1 MYYQNTEEINKA
13 TIHATSMIVGR
24 LFSSSYAQNPNSDQ
38 TTGLLNAYIALRQ
51 ALPVIGV
58 DSEGNNLHEG
68 YREAR
73 PQTQQGGFYSN
84 ESKIARQRRESVESL
99 TASF

>member
-1 MYYQNTEEINKA
+1 MYYATTEATNKA

-24 LFSSSYAQNPNSDQ
+24 LFSSSYAQDPNSEQ

-51 ALPVIGV
+51 SLPVVGV

-73 PQTQQGGFYSN
+73 PQTQQGGYYSM
-84 ESKIARQRRESVESL
+84 ESKIARQRR
-99 TASF
+99 TAIEEMVAF

>member
-1 MYYQNTEEINKA
+1 MYYATTEATNKA

-24 LFSSSYAQNPNSDQ
+24 LFSSSYAQDPNSEQ

-51 ALPVIGV
+51 SLPVVGV

-73 PQTQQGGFYSN
+73 PQTQQGGYYSK
-84 ESKIARQRRESVESL
+84 ESKIARQRRTTIEEM
-99 TASF
+99 AAF

>member
-1 MYYQNTEEINKA
+1 MYYATTEATNKA
-13 TIHATSMIVGR
+13 TIHATSMVVGR
-24 LFSSSYAQNPNSDQ
+24 LFSSSYAQDPNSDQ

-51 ALPVIGV
+51 SLPVVGV

-73 PQTQQGGFYSN
+73 PQTQQGGYYSA
-84 ESKIARQRRESVESL
+84 ESKIASQRR
-99 TASF
+99 TAIEEMVAF

>member
-1 MYYQNTEEINKA
+1 MYYATTEATNKA

-24 LFSSSYAQNPNSDQ
+24 LFSSSYAQDPNSEQ

-51 ALPVIGV
+51 SLPVVGV

-73 PQTQQGGFYSN
+73 PQTQQGGYYPM
-84 ESKIARQRRESVESL
+84 ETKIARQRR
-99 TASF
+99 TAIEEMVAF

>member
-1 MYYQNTEEINKA
+1 MYYATTEATNKA

-24 LFSSSYAQNPNSDQ
+24 LFSSSYAQDPNSEQ

-51 ALPVIGV
+51 SLPVVGV

-73 PQTQQGGFYSN
+73 PQTQQGGYYSM
-84 ESKIARQRRESVESL
+84 ESKIARQRRAAIEEMV
-99 TASF
+99 AF

>member
-1 MYYQNTEEINKA
+1 MYYATTEATNKA
-13 TIHATSMIVGR
+13 TIHATSMVVGR
-24 LFSSSYAQNPNSDQ
+24 LFSSSYAQDPNSEQ

-51 ALPVIGV
+51 SLPVVGV

-73 PQTQQGGFYSN
+73 PQTQQGGFYSA
-84 ESKIARQRRESVESL
+84 ESKIARERR
-99 TASF
+99 TAIEEMVAF

>member
-1 MYYQNTEEINKA
+1 MYYATTEATNKA

-24 LFSSSYAQNPNSDQ
+24 LFSSSYAQDPNSEQ

-51 ALPVIGV
+51 SLPVVGV

-73 PQTQQGGFYSN
+73 PQTQQGGYYSM
-84 ESKIARQRRESVESL
+84 ESKIARQRRTTIEEM
-99 TASF
+99 AAF

>member
-1 MYYQNTEEINKA
+1 MYYATTEATNKA

-24 LFSSSYAQNPNSDQ
+24 LFSSSYAQDPNSEQ

-51 ALPVIGV
+51 SLPVVGV

-73 PQTQQGGFYSN
+73 PQTQQGGYYSK
-84 ESKIARQRRESVESL
+84 ESKIARQRRTTIEEMV
-99 TASF
+99 AF

>member
-1 MYYQNTEEINKA
+1 MYYATTEATNKA

-24 LFSSSYAQNPNSDQ
+24 LFSSSYAQDPNSDQ

-51 ALPVIGV
+51 SLPVVGV

-73 PQTQQGGFYSN
+73 PQTQQGGYYSM
-84 ESKIARQRRESVESL
+84 ESKIARQRRETIEKMV
-99 TASF
+99 AF